1 MDDIL
6 NDSPEGFET
15 YPVELSDLVETQ
27 PATTTAPTGAV
38 RNRAA
43 TSAILS
49 GGPDQMIEKYRLLMQ
64 EGMEGSTVTHDQ
76 VMQSLEEQNKTKSMR
91 HVINIMGDKS
101 IPLDQKKRL
110 MNFVQTK
117 GWKEEPA
124 VTLQTKALESP
135 SEGED
140 MKGEAARISL
150 SDTMG
155 QINQEAQERQR
166 MINGLLATHPDDVAG
181 FVTGLAEAEVMPFGR
196 NIIGAKVSA
205 SVDEMDGKTASL
217 GKWVKNFLLPGS
229 TKADL
234 QERLM
239 SIPPAKRGEYT
250 AKLLGA
256 IKESATVF
264 HSDNFYAQYATAVQ
278 LLDSPA
284 QSDSAVWLENMMTV
298 FDAFWVGSEIRALGA
313 VGKAAGK
320 AGATFDTSKARRP
333 GSANPGVS
341 DAENV
346 VESAKWEVVKDPHNP
361 FAARIGDPKK
371 QIEYKRSDAHKRLE
385 MGSVV
390 RRENPVA
397 PYNVIEQANPASA
410 RELHEVIRTG
420 DDELAEALTGV
431 SRTQAIAN
439 NTYPQVGSETGNV
452 LNKVDQSIRE
462 QVSNTGATRYTPE
475 EFESAVDVIKRDFR
489 NASNLQINDT
499 MTTFRVDGDH
509 MIIEGHYSTP
519 GGAFLTPEAAR
530 EQAKYSLRGYGITD
544 DEIIVMRRDGMEYVP
559 HPKNVLDD
567 AVVTGNDSM
576 HVMRDDSGKEI
587 GKIWSKVDPSN
598 PNVVKISSSG
608 IHDVSA
614 KGKGYGSRAYSEL
627 IDKAIASGKEVRS
640 DKSVSPDAQRI
651 YSSLKKRG
659 YVVEESPNLIKE
671 KDGSVLSRNGY
682 VYRVTGKAASET
694 KVQDYIIK
702 VKTKQPIGD
711 QDVQSWNPLDV
722 KRNWTDKIT
731 QTISEDK
738 GSLSGWLS
746 DPASMLHPVITGS
759 ASIASDQ
766 AIVLENMLLKPIKEF
781 RSAVTSLP
789 KDRRFLVEEYIKE
802 ANEKGL
808 ALDHFDLVA
817 RGFQPNEIQSLKQWK
832 DIWDNHYYLEN
843 YDMVRTLNSQGYQIF
858 ENANTKLFGK
868 PVQKNQN
875 ISAVFDPQTNNV
887 RHVPKAEMDTLY
899 NMGGSYVKLRR
910 PVNIGGQEVDHMM
923 VRNTPSEY
931 IRKVRDTDQ
940 ILNYR
945 NGYYTVNYN
954 KGAKFV
960 DEITYDSAG
969 NEKRLTVGVAGSTKD
984 AEMFANAQQSS
995 TGNLHMIREDSRGF
1009 PKDGDGYWDVNSAS
1023 GRIAQR
1029 LRGQPLVSAKGIN
1042 QLGSGAFV
1050 ENPMESAARAAR
1062 SISGR
1067 TVNRPVLET
1076 AKARFLKQ
1084 YNDFL
1089 PSDGMGGKR
1098 FPNHHSEIVDH
1109 RSHTSKAVADA
1120 RTTYGYIKYLE
1131 DGYINSAD
1139 NLFKGGMNAIAEMLN
1154 KVPAAERAAL
1164 AAGRVSPSHLA
1175 KSIVFQAYIVGSNP
1189 IRQWIV
1195 QSHQATRMAAYN
1207 PVGLLNGGM
1216 HKRMVGY
1223 IGEYAGFK
1231 QGSAMQD
1238 FIKFVD
1244 DSGMVAGVD
1253 RNSLVRGMGLNMAD
1267 SSSKMKRYAGAVG
1280 SVPQTVGFDVGEKI
1294 NQLGHLAAVHEKY
1307 TRQGIDLTNKTNRDL
1322 ALTEAR
1328 ALSYDLNRAGELT
1341 YTQSTPAVI
1350 LQFLQMPHKGI
1361 LQLTNRKLPT
1371 SVALRLAAW
1380 DLVMFGVGGGMLL
1393 EGLRKVWTA
1402 VGENGDD
1409 ILPDDPDKRD
1419 IFVYGMESYALNKMF
1434 SWMDE
1439 SGEKSRID
1447 FTALTPND
1455 MEGWARMY
1463 RALMDDGI
1471 MAALAA
1477 SPAGQLFAIDGVRDS
1492 KRNGRIPTAII
1503 TMGKYFNVFEELD
1516 PENPTEFTD
1525 VLNDV
1530 AKITS
1535 GWTAA
1540 QNAKLMYET
1549 RRKLDASG
1557 SVIDGQVTMPELWAS
1572 GLGFGTL
1579 STKELYMISRNRAD
1593 DKKRHEEDVMKRY
1606 RSIMNYYR
1614 DELGKDDGDV
1624 AHTQKVT
1631 SMLMRTF
1638 DEPGDLDL
1646 VIRQWKRDMSGKEVG
1661 LLKQMLEAS
1670 GVPDSRKME
1679 DDIKMWNVDE
1689 QTKALMLD
1697 RVKGM
1702 RELRK
1707 NNEEN

>member
-205 SVDEMDGKTASL
+205 TVDEMDGKTASL

-264 HSDNFYAQYATAVQ
+264 HSDNYYAQYATAVQ

-320 AGATFDTSKARRP
+320 SGATFDTSKARRP

-371 QIEYKRSDAHKRLE
+371 QIEYKRADAHKRLE

-431 SRTQAIAN
+431 SRVQAIAN

-462 QVSNTGATRYTPE
+462 QLSNTGATRYTPE

-509 MIIEGHYSTP
+509 MVIEGHYSTP
-519 GGAFLTPEAAR
+519 GGSFLTPEAAR
-530 EQAKYSLRGYGITD
+530 EQAKYALKGYGIRD
-544 DEIIVMRRDGMEYVP
+544 DEIVVMKREGMEYVP
-559 HPKNVLDD
+559 VAN
-567 AVVTGNDSM
+567 
-576 HVMRDDSGKEI
+576 
-587 GKIWSKVDPSN
+587 
-598 PNVVKISSSG
+598 
-608 IHDVSA
+608 
-614 KGKGYGSRAYSEL
+614 
-627 IDKAIASGKEVRS
+627 
-640 DKSVSPDAQRI
+640 
-651 YSSLKKRG
+651 
-659 YVVEESPNLIKE
+659 
-671 KDGSVLSRNGY
+671 
-682 VYRVTGKAASET
+682 ET
-694 KVQDYIIK
+694 QAGDYIIK
-702 VKTKQPIGD
+702 VQTKQPIGD

-746 DPASMLHPVITGS
+746 DPASMLHPTITGS

-766 AIVLENMLLKPIKEF
+766 AIVLENMLLKPIRDF
-781 RSAVTSLP
+781 RSNVTNLP
-789 KDRRFLVEEYIKE
+789 KDRRFMVEEYIKE

-817 RGFQPNEIQSLKQWK
+817 RGFQPNEIGYLKQWK

-1009 PKDGDGYWDVNSAS
+1009 PKGGDGYWDVNSAS

-1231 QGSAMQD
+1231 QGAAMQD

-1614 DELGKDDGDV
+1614 DELGKGDGDV